1 MGYTY
6 TDARTDARIDADSRN
21 FTDIKPVSPVVRDL
35 RVRYY
40 DLKNAFCDLYKEA
53 SNASLNGQAFN
64 EHDEA
69 YLNRIM
75 FNCAKILDFGMTV

>member
-1 MGYTY
+1 MEYSFL
-6 TDARTDARIDADSRN
+6 DKRIDEGN
-21 FTDIKPVSPVVRDL
+21 KYFTDIKPVSPVVRDL

-40 DLKNAFCDLYKEA
+40 DLKNAICDLYKDA
-53 SNASLNGQAFN
+53 NNAVLKGQALSD
-64 EHDEA
+64 HDEV